1 MPAQLLGL
9 PLSESWPSCSY
20 ADFMF
25 PSLESLNADTTA
37 SRTPGTGEMAAA
49 CLRPDKKVI
58 VALKEQ

>member
-1 MPAQLLGL
+1 
-9 PLSESWPSCSY
+9 
-20 ADFMF
+20 MF